1 MIRIFNNYPPNNS
14 GKPKKGRKREY
25 GGYNGEERKKRKY
38 RNLPFVNSK
47 TKNIVPLPFIDYN
60 CRCPKKVNQTYFK
73 IKKD

>member
-1 MIRIFNNYPPNNS
+1 
-14 GKPKKGRKREY
+14 
-25 GGYNGEERKKRKY
+25 
-38 RNLPFVNSK
+38 LPFVNSK